1 MNWCAGKE
9 SGKASGGLVWLLL
22 LCPLFILWMAAGAI
36 GAEKKTP
43 ILQLNTG
50 GHMALVRDMVFT
62 PDGAR
67 LISASDDKTIRIWD
81 IQKKRTTE
89 ILRGEIDFADGGKIY
104 EIALSPDGRYLAAAG
119 HTGTKGAKV
128 HPVRLYDLESG
139 EIVRLFSGHR
149 EAVLSVAFS
158 ADGRFL
164 ASAGMDDSA
173 IVWRVSD
180 GRKLQQV
187 RHPAGDINVVRL
199 TQDGGRMFTGGD
211 DSKVRMWRV
220 RDGRLLATLSG
231 HEKLVRDI
239 ALSPDQATVVTSAT
253 DGGIRVWDARSGRFQ
268 RQLAKLEVSVPRLRF
283 TPDGKRL
290 LSGIGGAPFETRL
303 WDVASGQS
311 QITYRGHDNI
321 VLSVAIS
328 PDGKLAATAG
338 GKNNEIHIWTIDNP
352 KVLAVLKGKGR
363 AVHAVGV
370 SENGNQIAWGYDGQF
385 ENPNDVGP
393 LELSLRLPEA
403 DRSLGE
409 PRKLDPAVKFARNL
423 PSQLGGQS
431 LDHESRGPFGYWDT
445 LNIIKGSARLGRA
458 ERGEKDGYTHNAYG
472 FLPGGR
478 NILSAG
484 GHGWLSAYDLKGRK
498 LRDYTGHSGDVWTLA
513 VSRTGDLLVSGSD
526 DQTVRLWNT
535 RTGENIASLFHAS
548 DGEWVIWTPQG
559 YFAASPDGD
568 DHIGWHVNEGP
579 AKAVRLITAAQLK
592 RHFYRPDIVRRAVQ
606 LMSATAALEEAPDVT
621 FQLNQLLDRKPPEM
635 KILSPAAGAQQ
646 EAATAQ
652 VRVQIAANLDPVQQF
667 DLAVNGRRINLDPI
681 SLSDGAGFEALLP
694 VPLAVGDNAI
704 EITANNAV
712 GASTASLRLVRKGK
726 APEVANGV
734 LYMVAVGV
742 DDYAHFDQ
750 DLRFAGADAKAF
762 LNALTQRSRGLYKRV
777 ETLTIA
783 KGGAFE
789 PTSENIQKA
798 LQIFKKAQP
807 EDTVVLFLAGH
818 GVNQGADYLFLPG
831 DAKFN
836 AKAKLWEKS
845 TVIDWRQL
853 HQAIDQAQ
861 GRRIM
866 VVDTCKAGNAYNP
879 RLIKDADD
887 AFVTVLAAT
896 DAETLAQERPALGH
910 GVFTYSIL
918 QGLDGKADVEPDRQI
933 KLRELA
939 DFVTANVKKLT
950 DGKQE
955 PTARLPR
962 KENFVI
968 SFF

>member
-1 MNWCAGKE
+1 MRSRTGRIKGK
-9 SGKASGGLVWLLL
+9 GWVHQLLL
-22 LCPLFILWMAAGAI
+22 LVWCQMFILATASGAI
-36 GAEKKTP
+36 GQEKKTP
-43 ILQLNTG
+43 ILQLDTG

-62 PDGAR
+62 ADGAR

-81 IQKKRTTE
+81 IKKKRTVQ
-89 ILRGEIDFADGGKIY
+89 ILRGQIDFADGGKIY

-119 HTGTKGAKV
+119 HTGVNGAKL
-128 HPVRLYDLESG
+128 HPVRLYDLQTG
-139 EIVRLFSGHR
+139 EIVRLFSGHS
-149 EAVLSVAFS
+149 EAVLSVSFS
-158 ADGRFL
+158 GDGRFL

-180 GRKLQQV
+180 GRKLQRV

-199 TQDGGRMFTGGD
+199 THKGERMFTGGD
-211 DSKVRMWRV
+211 DSQVRMWQV
-220 RDGRLLATLSG
+220 RDGRLLSTLSG

-239 ALSPDQATVVTSAT
+239 TLSPDEKTVVTSAT
-253 DGGIRVWDARSGRFQ
+253 GGGIRIWNARTGRFL

-290 LSGIGGAPFETRL
+290 LSGIGGAPFESKL
-303 WDVASGQS
+303 WNVASGQS
-311 QITYRGHDNI
+311 EIVYRGHDNI

-328 PDGKLAATAG
+328 PDGKFAATAG
-338 GKNNEIHIWTIDNP
+338 GKNNEIHIWTLNSPAVI
-352 KVLAVLKGKGR
+352 AVLKGKGR

-370 SENGNQIAWGYDGQF
+370 SQTGNQIAWGYGGQF

-393 LELSLRLPEA
+393 LEMTLRLPEQ

-409 PRKLDPAVKFARNL
+409 PRKLDPSISFARNL
-423 PSQLGGQS
+423 PAQLRGQS

-445 LNIIKGSARLGRA
+445 LNISKGSTKLGRA

-472 FLPGGR
+472 FLPGGL

-484 GHGWLSAYDLKGRK
+484 GHGWISAYDLKGRK
-498 LRDYTGHSGDVWTLA
+498 LLDYNGHSGDVWTLA
-513 VSRTGDLLVSGSD
+513 VSRGGELLVSGSD

-535 RTGENIASLFHAS
+535 KTGENIVSLFHAS
-548 DGEWVIWTPQG
+548 DAEWVIWTPQG

-579 AKAVRLITAAQLK
+579 GQAVRLITAAQLK
-592 RHFYRPDIVRRAVQ
+592 RHFYRPDIVRRALQ
-606 LMSATAALEEAPDVT
+606 LMSAVEALKEAPDVT
-621 FQLNQLLDRKPPEM
+621 FRLNQLLNRKPPEM
-635 KILSPAAGAQQ
+635 KILSPQAGQTQ
-646 EAATAQ
+646 EAATVQ
-652 VRVQIAANLDPVQQF
+652 VRVQIAANLDPVQKF
-667 DLAVNGRRINLDPI
+667 ELAVNGRRINLDPI

-694 VPLAVGDNAI
+694 VPLQVGDNAI
-704 EITANNAV
+704 EISATNAV
-712 GASTASLRLVRKGK
+712 GASTASLRIARKGK
-726 APEVANGV
+726 APPAAKGV

-742 DDYAHFDQ
+742 DDYTHFDQ
-750 DLRFAGADAKAF
+750 DLKFAGADAKAF
-762 LNALTQRSRGLYKRV
+762 LKALTERSRGLYRRI

-783 KGGAFE
+783 KGGALE
-789 PTSENIQKA
+789 PTTQNIHKA
-798 LQIFKKAQP
+798 LGIFKNAQP
-807 EDTVVLFLAGH
+807 EDTVILFLAGH
-818 GVNQGADYLFLPG
+818 GINQGADYLFLPG

-836 AKAKLWEKS
+836 AKAKTWEKAS
-845 TVIDWRQL
+845 VIDWRQL
-853 HQAIDQAQ
+853 HSAIDQAQ

-896 DAETLAQERPALGH
+896 DAETLAQERPSLGH

-918 QGLDGKADVEPDRQI
+918 QGLDGKADAEPDRKI

-968 SFF
+968 SSF